1 MTEGVIS
8 CFELDRVSGDHS
20 SNECVRL
27 QAPNENSVVRSI
39 DKNVTFNENSIITF
53 EFSSILGG
61 LLVYL

>member
-8 CFELDRVSGDHS
+8 CFELDRVSGDDS

-53 EFSSILGG
+53 VFSSILGG